1 MTLRTFSYGG
11 GVQSTAALVLAVQ
24 GQINFQTF
32 LFANVGD
39 DSEHP
44 ATLRYVREVAMP
56 YAEANGIRLEELHK
70 QRRRVVW
77 THVGY
82 EQRRI
87 YGGMT
92 VTVAFTGRA
101 YRYDDETLYGRLMKQ
116 GGRSQAIPVYLSS
129 GAPGSRSCTADFKIR
144 VIGKWLRLN
153 GATAEQPAVTGLGIS
168 LDEFQRARSESGI
181 AYQKL
186 VYPLI
191 DMRLSRQDCVQI
203 IERAGLPVPP
213 KSSCWFCPYHS
224 MRKWQ
229 DMRDNEPE
237 LFWKAVDIE
246 RHMSQRRADDAGKD
260 AVWLSRKLVPLD
272 QATSPHRQLPMLLDE
287 TEDACES
294 GYCMT

>member
-1 MTLRTFSYGG
+1 MAVLITAGQRPTSVAPPPPLRTFSYGG
-11 GVQSTAALVLAVQ
+11 GIQSTAALVLAVQ
-24 GQINFQTF
+24 GRIDFRTF

-56 YAEANGIRLEELHK
+56 YAEANGIRLEELH
-70 QRRRVVW
+70 RVKRD
-77 THVGY
+77 GS
-82 EQRRI
+82 E
-87 YGGMT
+87 
-92 VTVAFTGRA
+92 
-101 YRYDDETLYGRLMKQ
+101 ETLYGRLTKQ
-116 GGRSQAIPVYLSS
+116 SGRSQTIPVYLSS

-153 GATAEQPAVTGLGIS
+153 GATAASPAVTGLGIS
-168 LDEFQRARSESGI
+168 LDEFHRARSDSGI
-181 AYQKL
+181 AYQEL

-191 DMRLSRQDCVQI
+191 TLRLTRQDCVQI
-203 IERAGLPVPP
+203 IERAGLVVPP

-229 DMRDNEPE
+229 DMRDNEPD
-237 LFWKAVDIE
+237 LFWMAVDIE
-246 RHMSQRRADDAGKD
+246 RHMSQRRLEDAGKD

-294 GYCMT
+294 GYCMV

>member
-1 MTLRTFSYGG
+1 MAARRTAKEGGDMLRVFSYGG

-24 GQINFQTF
+24 GKIDFKTF

-56 YAEANGIRLEELHK
+56 YAVANGIRLEELH
-70 QRRRVVW
+70 RVKRD
-77 THVGY
+77 GS
-82 EQRRI
+82 E
-87 YGGMT
+87 
-92 VTVAFTGRA
+92 
-101 YRYDDETLYGRLMKQ
+101 ETLYGRLMKQ
-116 GGRSQAIPVYLSS
+116 GGRSQTIPVYLSS

-153 GATAEQPAVTGLGIS
+153 GATAAIPAVTGLGIS
-168 LDEFQRARSESGI
+168 LDEFHRARSDSGI
-181 AYQKL
+181 AYQEL

-191 DMRLSRQDCVQI
+191 TLRLTRQDCVQI
-203 IERAGLPVPP
+203 IERAGLSVPP

-237 LFWKAVDIE
+237 MFWKAVDIE
-246 RHMSQRRADDAGKD
+246 RHMSQRRLDDAGKD